1 MYKNEVSFM
10 VWLCSTKWVT
20 SSGKDDKILAL
31 KAQTEKDAIQEIKEI
46 LKGPESTGIHHAY
59 LFEIVGEDAGP
70 IDNAWKVCKSINPKT
85 EKVLDLAGCVFMSA
99 DDSLGPD
106 YLRLYSLDKDHTWWI
121 YVSLD

>member
-1 MYKNEVSFM
+1 MHENEVSFM

-31 KAQTEKDAIQEIKEI
+31 KSQTEEDAIQEIREI
-46 LKGPESTGIHHAY
+46 LKGPEGTGIHHAY
-59 LFEIVGEDAGP
+59 LFDTARENVGP
-70 IDNAWKVCKSINPKT
+70 IDNIWKACKSINPKT
-85 EKVLDLAGCVFMSA
+85 GKVLDLAGCAFMTT